1 MDSSLYAHKRK
12 RNSLSKQNVISNDI
26 AYNNNNLVTHIIRK
40 NRGSGSK
47 FLKQKYTAPKIYKP
61 YSRQIINQIIDNT
74 IVNEELVNRFSVT
87 DTISNTIYDQ
97 IIVNRIINESQI
109 YTDPTNIYNNMNTT
123 IENTDS
129 ANYLIDTT
137 IDTVDYNIM
146 NDITRENII
155 HDIREYLINFMN
167 LDPSS
172 FIITI
177 SEGSLKIKV
186 KLVSGLITGIRLLNM
201 PTINLNQNDTYIE
214 YGAEATFRGVINNN
228 KIITKTFL
236 LNGTE
241 VANINTGIAQ
251 TYIHRYYL
259 VDKNQLLDTVERN
272 IIVYDNVP
280 PVINILSPNE
290 ITINQNTDFVNID
303 PGVNITDI
311 GGDSEINLRNIRRVI
326 KNENGNEVNY
336 NTFTQ
341 TRGVYK
347 IYYYVIDNNGN
358 EGSNFRIVNVIDNI
372 APQIILNT
380 PINFNINQNELF
392 IANDPGIQ
400 SIDDPGGDTNS
411 NLLSNIIITVTNSN
425 NTEVSIN
432 SFTEIVGQYNVL
444 YSTIDDRGNIGT
456 TARIV
461 NVIDNIGPNMTLNGF
476 TNYTIN
482 QGETFTDPGIQNI
495 TDIGGNESISTSDI
509 TIEITDPLNSISNY
523 SYPLNSLLVGNIT
536 GLYTIKYKAT
546 DNANNESV
554 VIRNITVED
563 KTNPIINLNQSNI
576 TLMQGVDFNSN
587 DPGILN
593 VTDVGGD
600 SNISSRTITKTVV
613 DSNNISQSISSFTQ
627 ISGRY
632 IVTYSV
638 TDSANNVGLAYR
650 TVDIID
656 NIPPVITLNGD
667 LNPQIRRYETFTD
680 PGISGITDTGGDGSI
695 SVSYVTKNLIEVTN
709 YLVKVYSKS
718 SNHIDYGNG
727 SLSCYLLNDIETPTL
742 TFSIG
747 ETYRFIQEDTTNS
760 GHPIKF
766 YLDKQKNTLYET
778 NVTYNLS
785 PGSTGS
791 YTEIQVDSNTPNII
805 YYQCG
810 SHSLMGGKIL
820 VKDESFELSNFFN
833 RLGLYELIYSVNDSK
848 LNEGTISRNIYI
860 YDNTSPNISLLGGSL
875 TLMQGDILID
885 HDPGIDKIIDTH
897 GDING
902 DLIIDHAA
910 VILEITNSLNQVI
923 TYDAVT
929 LTGDTYIF
937 TYTITDEA
945 GNIGSAIRSVTVL
958 NNTPPIVTL
967 TEPTNMTI
975 NQYSSYIDPGITSI
989 IDDVDGTMSINSY
1002 TKDIIEVKNYTVI
1015 LQTPSSSVFLINGL
1029 EAPILTFKIGETYKF
1044 IQEHSSNSGHP
1055 IKFYL
1060 DEAKTQEYNGGV
1072 TIVSS
1077 PGTIGSYS
1085 QIQVGLSTPSTI
1097 YYQCENH
1104 NNMGGKIIVNN
1115 TTFNLTDFVARLGQ
1129 YLISY
1134 TATDIANNEGT
1145 VYRTVKIIKNDDLL
1159 SSDPEITLTGST
1171 EFTLN
1176 LGDTFNDPGIRSIQS
1191 NGSDTINSY
1200 NISPTVTDSE
1210 NNVIDISTFTQ
1221 TPGTYTLT
1229 YTVSDSGGNTQS
1241 TTRTITINQSIAT
1254 PAPPQEEPDWST
1266 HQYFGFAP
1274 IDQRGG
1280 SGAFIIYDF
1289 EIVQDGVD
1297 LIEYSPNLGS
1307 TSIPGELVTSSPADA
1322 NNTWIGFYFGQS
1334 YHDYHDWWADNQEP
1348 LLYYKTNDATPASG
1362 NITVRMSWHSTHMSD
1377 HGHFLSSD
1385 SPNGPWV
1392 IRKTWDLTN
1401 LPTRA
1406 NEEYVEWHLFDSPP
1420 PDPITITKVDT
1431 YIPPTGRDDRMAQP
1445 DAVSVSRDGTRVA
1458 VGSWA
1463 YGTNPPNSDG
1473 VTPDQRGIV
1482 NVFEWNGSSWTKIGN
1497 SIIGEDP
1504 FEKLG
1509 HAVAMN
1515 SNGTRLIL
1523 GGLGLKQD
1531 PNGASQVYETGWAQA
1546 YELTGNTWVKMGQ
1559 FINGILKYDE
1569 FSGSVDINDDG
1580 TIIAIGA
1587 KKHRSIGDAPLRMG
1601 QIRIF
1606 KYNSTTKLW
1615 FQLGQD
1621 IDGDNNATETGTALA
1636 LNHDGTWLASGEPLG
1651 DRSDPDA
1658 WWSARGQ
1665 VRVFQLDPTVSPD
1678 NWETHNPQWIQRGS
1692 KFTFDPET
1700 GAGGTY
1706 SALVGSSVSLS
1717 NHNGAGLRL
1726 AYGSPKFWPETDG
1739 SKLHCG
1745 AVYVYEWNG
1754 SSWAQVGSKI
1764 TGDYQE
1770 NQIGKRVSITKD
1782 GNRIATLSGKFQ
1794 YGTTSTGGYMY
1805 IYDWDGTQW
1814 VNQIDTGYNY
1824 TLSLNVLTYMY
1835 SHSLSMSANGKVVMV
1850 GESEYYA
1857 ERFANTGIPVDGR
1870 VARYD
1875 IDIGIY
1881 EPPIITLLGETEI
1894 ELEENAVF
1902 VDPGTTVSYLS
1913 GNPATITPTIVD
1925 ANYNTQV
1932 LSSFTETPGVYNLTY
1947 TAFDSDGN
1955 RGYVSRKV
1963 TVTAIAKSVEVT
1975 LLNSLDGSTANDDFG
1990 RNLKVNGDGTIM
2002 AATHGSGDST
2012 RTIKVYSW
2020 SDGSSTW
2027 VNDRGTININM
2038 SLTDRHGNTFLAWIT
2053 NFEISSTGLRI
2064 GILISGK
2071 FAMYEWDGSNWNIMT
2086 GYLGQNTYDYGVGSQ
2101 GYQGLSLNHD
2111 GSRIMLGLP
2120 SHNIPYGL
2128 GWGDQGGIRIFEW
2141 INSEWLERGCEHSG
2155 ENHLNS
2161 NGRGENYY
2169 EEFYCLVGST
2179 QPPIDL
2185 YQTGI
2190 PYGCG
2195 KYISMN
2201 QSGTRIAI
2209 SSDKKESRVQ
2219 LSSSTYTDYDQN
2231 IGIFEWYPDQSIPR
2245 KRSTTN
2251 TASVNPLTGGMGG
2264 SGGGGTWIKMDVQ
2277 TDISG
2282 KLVTFNDAG
2291 DRMAVMQSG
2300 PVIYGASPRYLV
2312 INDTMGSS
2320 IINIYEWDIN
2330 EGSNGKWI
2338 KLANSIEGDNPNEY
2352 LGSRMIKFNDDKLI
2366 VLSGL
2371 SSSIDIYKL
2380 NNITS
2385 RNTGNYFSS
2394 MERRWERVGSRIDS
2408 LTNLVHPENYI
2419 SSVAMVGSRLI
2430 VGMSYHPNASNVQ
2443 TGRVN
2448 TYSLVEPDEYLDAS
2462 NAPIITL
2469 NVGNTIEINAGN
2481 AYIEYG
2487 ITVTHNRA
2495 IINKIENPLPK
2506 NDKNKIQNI
2515 DDFFNYAGTYTFTY
2529 TATDDAGITSC
2540 MDRIVIVKDII
2551 PPTIILNGGDVYLLT
2566 GYTYIEHG
2574 VDSIY
2579 DVSGDGLLTKYE
2591 IIRDEIVYLSISPSD
2606 VTISIRTEN
2615 NNELVDSISTA
2626 QPNIYNITYSI
2637 SDSAGNIGTATRKI
2651 TITDTKLSNQR
2662 YTPEMNWT
2670 KYING
2675 VMGVYG
2681 SYYHSSDPDTR
2692 IGTISNN
2699 VGPSGRYGFRTIGSY
2714 KVGAVF
2720 SQPYNQTHQIEY
2732 IDLIFEFPSY
2742 DTWCSGYR
2750 QHKGTEDSS
2759 RAIKKLEI
2767 YTANQIIGPWKL
2779 VARDTHSKWHHD
2791 LMSHETTDWSQ
2802 PTDDPSR
2809 YGAVGSTTTEWNP
2822 YEPSKFIK
2830 VRVLTTHTHLD
2841 YYESVIA
2848 NFQEFK
2854 FTSIDTVAPVI
2865 NIIGSDISLIYG
2877 VSFIDPGVESVSDII
2892 DITLTVSDVIITTTP
2907 SNIADVGTYTITY
2920 SLTDNTGN
2928 VGIST
2933 RTVNIIEAEVQP
2945 FDTGVT
2951 GIVFTDGTKYI
2962 VPSTDTTF
2970 SNDIMAIAYSVTEKT
2985 QNEVYRIQIGDAITH
3000 IGPLQIDGLH
3010 TMTLEYRTLSSPVT
3024 LTSQALQGSN
3034 GLTDIKLQ
3042 DDTRLGGSRCFS
3054 ECINLLTLTL
3064 PASLTTTTWYLFASS
3079 TSLTSVILPAGCGI
3093 DGGTFNG
3100 CSNLTTIVIGN
3111 TTYTAPYQPP
3121 ITAGQ
3126 PTWDPYPPY
3135 LNTPF
3140 TETYNDANPKSVLD
3154 TVNPTIILNG
3164 GSMSIYHGDN
3174 FTDPGV
3180 ASVSDNID
3188 TNLTVSDVVITSP
3201 ANIANIGTHNISYYL
3216 QDSAGNETTVYREV
3230 VVLSVPT
3237 RTWYWP
3243 NDTNLVSYIMDYHTN
3258 YNNGTSP
3265 IGGMAGA
3272 EDTYYMYYNLE
3283 HGACTENP
3291 SRFSNSVGPLPM
3303 HIRWKNA
3310 NSPYTIDPATN
3321 GYPEFVFT
3329 FNSSDTWCSGFRQ
3342 KSNADPNGQQQF
3354 LKDFEVYYNTTNNLS
3369 SGWQQIG
3376 GTYTHAMQKVSWNT
3390 TVWTPVRC
3398 KLLKIRLKMSYWGWD
3413 GRSPKEYD
3421 CNVAELNL
3429 EIGV

>member
-1 MDSSLYAHKRK
+1 MD
-12 RNSLSKQNVISNDI
+12 NSLHLQKRIREIKNLEKHQKKTNDYI
-26 AYNNNNLVTHIIRK
+26 FENSSSDLNLITHIK
-40 NRGSGSK
+40 KKHRGSGGK
-47 FLKQKYTAPKIYKP
+47 FLKVKYTAPKIWRPFTEEIISSAVNNTQYNQLIIDSILNGNTRETVEASNINTSITP
-61 YSRQIINQIIDNT
+61 PASSSEFIINTSI
-74 IVNEELVNRFSVT
+74 
-87 DTISNTIYDQ
+87 DTINYDSLD
-97 IIVNRIINESQI
+97 ES
-109 YTDPTNIYNNMNTT
+109 TKD
-123 IENTDS
+123 
-129 ANYLIDTT
+129 
-137 IDTVDYNIM
+137 
-146 NDITRENII
+146 DITKNLT
-155 HDIREYLINFMN
+155 DYLINIMRFN
-167 LDPSS
+167 PGS
-172 FIITI
+172 FIII
-177 SEGSLKIKV
+177 LSRGSLKIQI
-186 KLVSGLITGIRLLNM
+186 KLVVTGNITSIKLKNESH
-201 PTINLNQNDTYIE
+201 IFLNQHDRYIE
-214 YGAEATFRGVINNN
+214 YGTEVIIDG
-228 KIITKTFL
+228 IINTSGKYLYITYL
-236 LNGTE
+236 LNDTP
-241 VANINTGIAQ
+241 ISYIDTSIAE
-251 TYIHRYYL
+251 TYTIKYDI
-259 VDKNQLLDTVERN
+259 VIKNQILDTVNRIVIVVDN
-272 IIVYDNVP
+272 IP
-280 PVINILSPNE
+280 PVITLLGESM
-290 ITINQNTDFVNID
+290 ITINQNIYFGDID
-303 PGVNITDI
+303 MGINITDN
-311 GGDSEINLRNIRRVI
+311 GGDGNIDLRVITRVI
-326 KNENGNEVNY
+326 KNENQDTVDY
-336 NTFTQ
+336 ATFTEIRGTYYISYFVEDICGNVATN
-341 TRGVYK
+341 TRTVNVVDN
-347 IYYYVIDNNGN
+347 ISPVIVFNQP
-358 EGSNFRIVNVIDNI
+358 SNFDLYQNDLYISNDPGIESVLDIGGDLSITTGNVIITVTNSDDIQVEINNFTEIVGIYKLTYSIVDDAGNIGTAIREINVIDNI
-372 APQIILNT
+372 APIIL
-380 PINFNINQNELF
+380 L
-392 IANDPGIQ
+392 
-400 SIDDPGGDTNS
+400 
-411 NLLSNIIITVTNSN
+411 
-425 NTEVSIN
+425 
-432 SFTEIVGQYNVL
+432 
-444 YSTIDDRGNIGT
+444 IGSS
-456 TARIV
+456 
-461 NVIDNIGPNMTLNGF
+461 
-476 TNYTIN
+476 NYTIN
-482 QGETFTDPGIQNI
+482 QGENFNDPGVTI
-495 TDIGGNESISTSDI
+495 TDTGGDSDISTSNI
-509 TIEITDPLNSISNY
+509 NIEIKDPLNNTLNY
-523 SYPLNSLLVGNIT
+523 SYPLNHALQAIT
-536 GLYTIKYKAT
+536 AGIYTITYKAT
-546 DNANNESV
+546 DNANNETR
-554 VIRNITVED
+554 VIRTINVQD
-563 KTNPIINLNQSNI
+563 RTNPIINLNYSLITSNTPI
-576 TLMQGVDFNSN
+576 SLNQGEDFTTG

-593 VTDVGGD
+593 VTDIGGD
-600 SNISSRTITKTVV
+600 PNISTRTITKTVV

-638 TDSANNVGLAYR
+638 TDTANNVGLAHR

-680 PGISGITDTGGDGSI
+680 PGISDVTDTGGDGSI
-695 SVSYVTKNLIEVTN
+695 SVSFVTKNLIEVTN
-709 YLVKVYSKS
+709 YLVKVDTKS

-727 SLSCYLLNDIETPTL
+727 SLSCYVLNDIETPTL

-860 YDNTSPNISLLGGSL
+860 YDNTSPNISLSGGSL

-929 LTGDTYIF
+929 LTGDTYTF

-958 NNTPPIVTL
+958 NNTPPIITL

-1055 IKFYL
+1055 VKFYL
-1060 DEAKTQEYNGGV
+1060 DEAKAQEYNGGV

-1085 QIQVGLSTPSTI
+1085 QIQVGLSTPSII

-1115 TTFNLTDFVARLGQ
+1115 TTFNLTDFVTRLGQ
-1129 YLISY
+1129 YSISY

-1145 VYRTVKIIKNDDLL
+1145 VYRTVKIIKNDNLL
-1159 SSDPEITLTGST
+1159 STDPEITLTGST

-1191 NGSDTINSY
+1191 NGTDTISSY
-1200 NISPTVTDSE
+1200 DISPTVTDSE

-1241 TTRTITINQSIAT
+1241 TTRTITIYQAIAT
-1254 PAPPQEEPDWST
+1254 PAPAQEEPDWSN

-1274 IDQRGG
+1274 TDQRPNYG
-1280 SGAFIIYDF
+1280 SFIIYDF

-1322 NNTWIGFYFGQS
+1322 NNTWIGFYYAQS
-1334 YHDYHDWWADNQEP
+1334 SHDYHDWWADNQEP
-1348 LLYYKTNDATPASG
+1348 LLYYKTNDATPATG
-1362 NITVRMSWHSTHMSD
+1362 NITVRMSWHSTHMSN

-1392 IRKTWDLTN
+1392 IRASWDLTN

-1420 PDPITITKVDT
+1420 PDPITITKIDT

-1473 VTPDQRGIV
+1473 VTHDQRGIV

-1546 YELTGNTWVKMGQ
+1546 YELTGDTWVKMGQ

-1569 FSGSVDINDDG
+1569 FSSSVDINDDG

-1587 KKHRSIGDAPLRMG
+1587 KKHRSSGDAPLRMG

-1621 IDGDNNATETGTALA
+1621 IDGDNNDTETGTALA

-1651 DRSDPDA
+1651 DRSDSNS
-1658 WWSARGQ
+1658 WSSARGQ

-1706 SALVGSSVSLS
+1706 RALVGSSVSLS

-1782 GNRIATLSGKFQ
+1782 GNRIVTLSGKSP
-1794 YGTTSTGGYMY
+1794 YSTTSTGGYMY

-1824 TLSLNVLTYMY
+1824 TLSLNVLSYMY

-1902 VDPGTTVSYLS
+1902 VDPGTTVSYSS
-1913 GNPATITPTIVD
+1913 GNPATITPTILN

-1963 TVTAIAKSVEVT
+1963 TVTAIAKSTELTFLNSVNNASGLHAQPSIVAQGVFSTMANISSNGDRIYIYNWIEQSKTWSQTSHQILCSDASPGSGRTIFRVEVSKSNKQIGFIVWKDNYYSEGYVYE
-1975 LLNSLDGSTANDDFG
+1975 LNENTNIWQKRGGLIATDYKAAEMLINSDGTIFALGSREHHYRRGVIFIKQWINNNWEEFGPANVTDGAAPGWGIGAGPIDGSTLAA
-1990 RNLKVNGDGTIM
+1990 GTFLWNP
-2002 AATHGSGDST
+2002 D
-2012 RTIKVYSW
+2012 VYSATQI
-2020 SDGSSTW
+2020 SMSS
-2027 VNDRGTININM
+2027 N
-2038 SLTDRHGNTFLAWIT
+2038 
-2053 NFEISSTGLRI
+2053 GLRI
-2064 GILISGK
+2064 SSQQRKEKDSIIYYVNVYEYGIRRTTTNNTNNLFWNKLGSTLIATYGK
-2071 FAMYEWDGSNWNIMT
+2071 LSPDGNRIATHNSVGPHVTTPSEITVYEWNETTNDWEQLGNIITGGRNDGNGGMMFSDDGNT
-2086 GYLGQNTYDYGVGSQ
+2086 LVVLGMQVDVRDELSSAYSSLGSP
-2101 GYQGLSLNHD
+2101 GRVTVYQLSPNVNLN
-2111 GSRIMLGLP
+2111 
-2120 SHNIPYGL
+2120 N
-2128 GWGDQGGIRIFEW
+2128 
-2141 INSEWLERGCEHSG
+2141 N
-2155 ENHLNS
+2155 
-2161 NGRGENYY
+2161 NYY
-2169 EEFYCLVGST
+2169 ELPNRIWLENGYLFGPLVDVNNNPWTNSYPWNI
-2179 QPPIDL
+2179 Q
-2185 YQTGI
+2185 
-2190 PYGCG
+2190 
-2195 KYISMN
+2195 YIS
-2201 QSGTRIAI
+2201 ID
-2209 SSDKKESRVQ
+2209 SS
-2219 LSSSTYTDYDQN
+2219 
-2231 IGIFEWYPDQSIPR
+2231 
-2245 KRSTTN
+2245 
-2251 TASVNPLTGGMGG
+2251 AS
-2264 SGGGGTWIKMDVQ
+2264 
-2277 TDISG
+2277 
-2282 KLVTFNDAG
+2282 KLVFTTRSYNNNQG
-2291 DRMAVMQSG
+2291 
-2300 PVIYGASPRYLV
+2300 
-2312 INDTMGSS
+2312 
-2320 IINIYEWDIN
+2320 
-2330 EGSNGKWI
+2330 
-2338 KLANSIEGDNPNEY
+2338 
-2352 LGSRMIKFNDDKLI
+2352 I
-2366 VLSGL
+2366 V
-2371 SSSIDIYKL
+2371 K
-2380 NNITS
+2380 
-2385 RNTGNYFSS
+2385 
-2394 MERRWERVGSRIDS
+2394 
-2408 LTNLVHPENYI
+2408 
-2419 SSVAMVGSRLI
+2419 
-2430 VGMSYHPNASNVQ
+2430 
-2443 TGRVN
+2443 
-2448 TYSLVEPDEYLDAS
+2448 TYSLPSKYELSVSDVSGYPEIE
-2462 NAPIITL
+2462 L
-2469 NVGNTIEINAGN
+2469 NVGNNLDLGIGI
-2481 AYIEYG
+2481 AYQEYG
-2487 ITVTHNRA
+2487 ITFSHDKEITT
-2495 IINKIENPLPK
+2495 IIDNPPPK
-2506 NDKNKIQNI
+2506 NIEGDIVNI
-2515 DDFFNYAGTYTFTY
+2515 DDFYNTKGIYTFTY
-2529 TATDDAGITSC
+2529 SGTDSTNKTTLV
-2540 MDRIVIVKDII
+2540 DRIVNVIDDVGPVINI
-2551 PPTIILNGGDVYLLT
+2551 SGGDVYLLT
-2566 GYTYIEHG
+2566 GYSSPYGSTPF
-2574 VDSIY
+2574 
-2579 DVSGDGLLTKYE
+2579 DVEEFIDYEIVSVNDVGGDGVLGIADIRVE
-2591 IIRDEIVYLSISPSD
+2591 IR
-2606 VTISIRTEN
+2606 N
-2615 NNELVDSISTA
+2615 NNDQLV
-2626 QPNIYNITYSI
+2626 
-2637 SDSAGNIGTATRKI
+2637 
-2651 TITDTKLSNQR
+2651 
-2662 YTPEMNWT
+2662 
-2670 KYING
+2670 
-2675 VMGVYG
+2675 
-2681 SYYHSSDPDTR
+2681 
-2692 IGTISNN
+2692 
-2699 VGPSGRYGFRTIGSY
+2699 
-2714 KVGAVF
+2714 
-2720 SQPYNQTHQIEY
+2720 
-2732 IDLIFEFPSY
+2732 
-2742 DTWCSGYR
+2742 
-2750 QHKGTEDSS
+2750 
-2759 RAIKKLEI
+2759 
-2767 YTANQIIGPWKL
+2767 
-2779 VARDTHSKWHHD
+2779 
-2791 LMSHETTDWSQ
+2791 TTM
-2802 PTDDPSR
+2802 
-2809 YGAVGSTTTEWNP
+2809 STTTPE
-2822 YEPSKFIK
+2822 
-2830 VRVLTTHTHLD
+2830 
-2841 YYESVIA
+2841 
-2848 NFQEFK
+2848 
-2854 FTSIDTVAPVI
+2854 
-2865 NIIGSDISLIYG
+2865 
-2877 VSFIDPGVESVSDII
+2877 
-2892 DITLTVSDVIITTTP
+2892 
-2907 SNIADVGTYTITY
+2907 TYTITY
-2920 SLTDNTGN
+2920 DISDSLGNLGIATRKVTIRDTVDGINTYLTTPKFLNSVNNAGGAVSYPSIVAQGVFSTMANISSNGDRIYIYNWIEQSKTWSQTSHQILCSDASPGSGRTIFRVEVSKSNKQIGFIVWKDNYYSEGYVYELNENTNIWQKRGGLIATDYKAAEMLINSDGTIFALGSREHHYRRGVIFIKQWINNNWEEFGPAN
-2928 VGIST
+2928 V
-2933 RTVNIIEAEVQP
+2933 
-2945 FDTGVT
+2945 
-2951 GIVFTDGTKYI
+2951 TDGAA
-2962 VPSTDTTF
+2962 PGWG
-2970 SNDIMAIAYSVTEKT
+2970 
-2985 QNEVYRIQIGDAITH
+2985 IGA
-3000 IGPLQIDGLH
+3000 GPIDGS
-3010 TMTLEYRTLSSPVT
+3010 TLAAGTFLWNPDVYSATQISMS
-3024 LTSQALQGSN
+3024 SN
-3034 GLTDIKLQ
+3034 GLRISSQQRKEKDSIIYYVNVYEYGI
-3042 DDTRLGGSRCFS
+3042 RR
-3054 ECINLLTLTL
+3054 
-3064 PASLTTTTWYLFASS
+3064 TTTNNTNNLFWNKLGSTLIATYGKLSPDGNRIATHNSVGPHVTTPSEITVYEWNETTNDWEQLGNIITGGRNDGNGGMMFSDDGNTLVVLGMQVDVRDELSSAYSSLGSPGRVTVYQLSPNVNLNNNNYYELPNRIWLENGYLFGPLVDVNNNPWTNSYPWNIQYISIDSSASKLVFTTRS
-3079 TSLTSVILPAGCGI
+3079 YNNNQGMVKTYSLPRKYELSVSDVSDYPEIELNVSNNLDLGIGTAYQEYGITFIHDKEITTIIDNPPPKNI
-3093 DGGTFNG
+3093 DGDIVNIDDFYNTLGIYTFTYSGTD
-3100 CSNLTTIVIGN
+3100 STDKTTLVDRIVNVI
-3111 TTYTAPYQPP
+3111 
-3121 ITAGQ
+3121 
-3126 PTWDPYPPY
+3126 
-3135 LNTPF
+3135 
-3140 TETYNDANPKSVLD
+3140 DA
-3154 TVNPTIILNG
+3154 VNPTIILNG

-3265 IGGMAGA
+3265 IGGMHRG
-3272 EDTYYMYYNLE
+3272 EGTYYMYYNLE

-3303 HIRWKNA
+3303 QIGWKNA

-3342 KSNADPNGQQQF
+3342 KSNADPNGQAIF

-3376 GTYTHAMQKVSWNT
+3376 GTYTHALQKVSWNT

-3398 KLLKIRLKMSYWGWD
+3398 KLLKIRLKMSYWGSD
-3413 GRSPKEYD
+3413 GTSPKEYY

>member
-1 MDSSLYAHKRK
+1 MD
-12 RNSLSKQNVISNDI
+12 NSLHLQKRIREIKNLEKHQKKTNDYI
-26 AYNNNNLVTHIIRK
+26 FENSSSDLNLITHIK
-40 NRGSGSK
+40 KKHRGSGGK
-47 FLKQKYTAPKIYKP
+47 FLKVKYTAPKIWRPFTEEIISSAVNNTQYNQLIIDSILNGNTQETVEASNINTSITP
-61 YSRQIINQIIDNT
+61 PASSSEFIINTSI
-74 IVNEELVNRFSVT
+74 
-87 DTISNTIYDQ
+87 DTINYDSLD
-97 IIVNRIINESQI
+97 ES
-109 YTDPTNIYNNMNTT
+109 TKD
-123 IENTDS
+123 
-129 ANYLIDTT
+129 
-137 IDTVDYNIM
+137 
-146 NDITRENII
+146 DITKNLT
-155 HDIREYLINFMN
+155 DYLINIMRFN
-167 LDPSS
+167 PGS
-172 FIITI
+172 FIII
-177 SEGSLKIKV
+177 LSRGSLKIQI
-186 KLVSGLITGIRLLNM
+186 KLVVTGNITSIKLKNESH
-201 PTINLNQNDTYIE
+201 IFLNQHDRYIE
-214 YGAEATFRGVINNN
+214 YGTEVIIDG
-228 KIITKTFL
+228 IINTSGKYLYITYL
-236 LNGTE
+236 LNDTP
-241 VANINTGIAQ
+241 ISYIDTSIAE
-251 TYIHRYYL
+251 TYTIKYDI
-259 VDKNQLLDTVERN
+259 VIKNQILDTVNRIVIVVDN
-272 IIVYDNVP
+272 IP
-280 PVINILSPNE
+280 PVITLLGESMM
-290 ITINQNTDFVNID
+290 TINQNIYFGDID
-303 PGVNITDI
+303 MGINITDN
-311 GGDSEINLRNIRRVI
+311 GGDGNIDLRVITRVI
-326 KNENGNEVNY
+326 KNENQDTVDY
-336 NTFTQ
+336 ATFTEIRGTYYISYFVEDICGNVATN
-341 TRGVYK
+341 TRTVNVVDN
-347 IYYYVIDNNGN
+347 ISPVIVFNQP
-358 EGSNFRIVNVIDNI
+358 SNFDLYQNDLYISNDPGIESVLDIGGDLSITTGNVIITVTNSDDIQVEINNFTEIVGIYKLTYSIVDDVGNIGTAIREINVIDNI
-372 APQIILNT
+372 APIIL
-380 PINFNINQNELF
+380 L
-392 IANDPGIQ
+392 
-400 SIDDPGGDTNS
+400 
-411 NLLSNIIITVTNSN
+411 
-425 NTEVSIN
+425 
-432 SFTEIVGQYNVL
+432 
-444 YSTIDDRGNIGT
+444 IGSS
-456 TARIV
+456 
-461 NVIDNIGPNMTLNGF
+461 
-476 TNYTIN
+476 NYTIN
-482 QGETFTDPGIQNI
+482 QGENFNDPGVTI
-495 TDIGGNESISTSDI
+495 TDTGGDSDISTSNI
-509 TIEITDPLNSISNY
+509 NIEIKDPLNNTLNY
-523 SYPLNSLLVGNIT
+523 SYPLNHALQAIT
-536 GLYTIKYKAT
+536 AGIYTITYKAT
-546 DNANNESV
+546 DNANNETR
-554 VIRNITVED
+554 VIRTINVQD
-563 KTNPIINLNQSNI
+563 RTNPIINLNYSLITSNTPI
-576 TLMQGVDFNSN
+576 SLNQGEDFTTG

-593 VTDVGGD
+593 VTDIGGD
-600 SNISSRTITKTVV
+600 PNISTRTITKTVV

-638 TDSANNVGLAYR
+638 TDTANNVGLAYR

-680 PGISGITDTGGDGSI
+680 PGISDVTDTGGDGSI
-695 SVSYVTKNLIEVTN
+695 SVSFVTKNLIEVTN
-709 YLVKVYSKS
+709 YLVKVDTKS

-727 SLSCYLLNDIETPTL
+727 SLSCYVLNDIETPTL

-860 YDNTSPNISLLGGSL
+860 YDNTSPNISLSGGSL

-929 LTGDTYIF
+929 LTGDTYTF

-958 NNTPPIVTL
+958 NNTPPIITL

-1055 IKFYL
+1055 VKFYL
-1060 DEAKTQEYNGGV
+1060 DEAKAQEYNGGV

-1085 QIQVGLSTPSTI
+1085 QIQVGLSTPSII

-1115 TTFNLTDFVARLGQ
+1115 TTFNLTDFVTRLGQ
-1129 YLISY
+1129 YSISY

-1145 VYRTVKIIKNDDLL
+1145 VYRTVKIIKNDNLL
-1159 SSDPEITLTGST
+1159 STDPEITLTGST

-1191 NGSDTINSY
+1191 NGTDTISSY
-1200 NISPTVTDSE
+1200 DISPTVTDSE
-1210 NNVIDISTFTQ
+1210 NNAIDISTFTQ

-1241 TTRTITINQSIAT
+1241 TSRTITIYQAIAT
-1254 PAPPQEEPDWST
+1254 PAPEEPVDWSN

-1274 IDQRGG
+1274 TDQRGG
-1280 SGAFIIYDF
+1280 SGTFIIYDF

-1307 TSIPGELVTSSPADA
+1307 TSIPGVIEQSSPAA
-1322 NNTWIGFYFGQS
+1322 AGNTWVGFYYGQS
-1334 YHDYHDWWADNQEP
+1334 YHNYQDWWADHEEP

-1392 IRKTWDLTN
+1392 IRASWDLTN

-1420 PDPITITKVDT
+1420 PPPITITKVDT

-1473 VTPDQRGIV
+1473 VTYDQRGIV

-1569 FSGSVDINDDG
+1569 FSSSVDINDDG

-1587 KKHRSIGDAPLRMG
+1587 KKHRSSGDAPLRMG

-1621 IDGDNNATETGTALA
+1621 IDGDNNDTETGTALA

-1651 DRSDPDA
+1651 DRSDSNS
-1658 WWSARGQ
+1658 WSSARGQ

-1706 SALVGSSVSLS
+1706 RALVGSSVSLS

-1764 TGDYQE
+1764 TGDYEE

-1975 LLNSLDGSTANDDFG
+1975 LLNSLDGSTANDNFG

-2002 AATHGSGDST
+2002 AATHGTRDSP

-2027 VNDRGTININM
+2027 VNDRGTININI
-2038 SLTDRHGNTFLAWIT
+2038 SVTDRHGNTFLAWIT

-2064 GILISGK
+2064 GILISAGK

-2086 GYLGQNTYDYGVGSQ
+2086 GYSGKNTYDYGVGSE

-2155 ENHLNS
+2155 ENTTNS

-2179 QPPIDL
+2179 QPPIAL

-2245 KRSTTN
+2245 KRSTTD

-2300 PVIYGASPRYLV
+2300 PVIYGASPGYLV

-2566 GYTYIEHG
+2566 GDTYIEHG

-2637 SDSAGNIGTATRKI
+2637 SDSAGNIGTAIRKI

-2699 VGPSGRYGFRTIGSY
+2699 VGSGGRYGFRTIGSY

-2791 LMSHETTDWSQ
+2791 LMSDQITDWSQ

-2830 VRVLTTHTHLD
+2830 VRVLTTHTYLD

-2907 SNIADVGTYTITY
+2907 TNIADVGTYTITY

-3042 DDTRLGGSRCFS
+3042 DDTRLGGGRCFS

-3291 SRFSNSVGPLPM
+3291 SRFSNAVGPLPM

-3342 KSNADPNGQQQF
+3342 KSNADPNGQAIF

-3376 GTYTHAMQKVSWNT
+3376 GTYTHALQKVSWNT